1 MGWPK
6 QTERWKHRGSLSA
19 FNDDSHQGREL
30 ESCRLL
36 RSLRASP
43 ASLLP
48 EPDYNRPSTVSPLP
62 TTIPEFTIAK
72 PPLQNHNVE
81 MSFDSKRSQAESFRD
96 AERTERCAT
105 SSSKKSMR
113 LKKTIPKKRI
123 RYNESSM
130 NRRVARKLAKC
141 YQNFAKEY
149 NEFKLLDQI
158 FSRYRSNR
166 R

>member
-1 MGWPK
+1 MLK
-6 QTERWKHRGSLSA
+6 
-19 FNDDSHQGREL
+19 
-30 ESCRLL
+30 
-36 RSLRASP
+36 
-43 ASLLP
+43 
-48 EPDYNRPSTVSPLP
+48 
-62 TTIPEFTIAK
+62 
-72 PPLQNHNVE
+72 
-81 MSFDSKRSQAESFRD
+81 
-96 AERTERCAT
+96 ERCAT

-123 RYNESSM
+123 RYNESPM

-149 NEFKLLDQI
+149 NEFKFDQR